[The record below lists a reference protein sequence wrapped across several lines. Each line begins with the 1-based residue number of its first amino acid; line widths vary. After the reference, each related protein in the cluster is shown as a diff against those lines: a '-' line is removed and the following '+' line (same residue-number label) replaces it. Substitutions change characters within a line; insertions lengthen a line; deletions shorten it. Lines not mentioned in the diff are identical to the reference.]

1 MRCLITAGPTREYL
15 DAVRYLSNG
24 SSGGMGYALAA
35 AAARRGWEVTVVSGP
50 VSLPVPDGVT
60 VRRVVSAADMLRAC
74 EPLFGACDL
83 FIAVA
88 AVADYRPVDPVMGK
102 PPKANGEV
110 TLRLTPTVDVLATL
124 AARKRPGQMVV
135 GFAAETDELERSA
148 RKKLTRKHCDWI
160 VGNDVGRPGLGM
172 DAPDNAV
179 RLFGRHG
186 RTAEFGPAPKS
197 AVAEFILD
205 RVTRSPGAG

>member
-24 SSGGMGYALAA
+24 SSGRMGYALAT

-60 VRRVVSAADMLRAC
+60 VRRVVSAADMLGAC

-88 AVADYRPVDPVMGK
+88 AVADYRPVDPLIGK
-102 PPKANGEV
+102 PPKATGEV

-148 RKKLTRKHCDWI
+148 REKLNRKHCDWI

-179 RLFGRHG
+179 RLFGRDG
-186 RTAEFGPAPKS
+186 ATAEFGPAPKS

-205 RVTRSPGAG
+205 RVVPFSAG